1 MAKFIEVHKKPL
13 GIGGNAYL
21 ILQNL
26 DDVSQVYP
34 TESGGAGIMLRSVS
48 TGMGIRRYEVTE
60 TYDQL
65 RLMIGAAQG
74 GIPMDVD
81 KGGCY

>member
-1 MAKFIEVHKKPL
+1 MAKFIEVHRKSL
-13 GIGGNAYL
+13 VGDEAFGV
-21 ILQNL
+21 LQNL

-34 TESGGAGIMLRSVS
+34 TESGGAGILLRSVS

-74 GIPMDVD
+74 GILMDTD
-81 KGGCY
+81 KGGSY

>member
-1 MAKFIEVHKKPL
+1 MAKFVEVHRKL
-13 GIGGNAYL
+13 LVGDEAILA
-21 ILQNL
+21 LQNL

-34 TESGGAGIMLRSVS
+34 TESGGAGILLRSVS

-81 KGGCY
+81 KGGSY

>member
-1 MAKFIEVHKKPL
+1 MAKFIEVHKKSL
-13 GIGGNAYL
+13 IGDEAFPV
-21 ILQNL
+21 LQNL
-26 DDVSQVYP
+26 DDVSGVYR
-34 TESGGAGIMLRSVS
+34 SNDGGAGILLRSAAPAV
-48 TGMGIRRYEVTE
+48 GVGVFAVTE
-60 TYDQL
+60 TYAQL

>member
-1 MAKFIEVHKKPL
+1 MAKFIEVHRKL
-13 GIGGNAYL
+13 LVGDEAIL
-21 ILQNL
+21 VLQNL

-34 TESGGAGIMLRSVS
+34 AESGGAGILLRSVS

-81 KGGCY
+81 KGGSY

>member
-1 MAKFIEVHKKPL
+1 MAKFIEVHRKSL
-13 GIGGNAYL
+13 VGDEAIWA
-21 ILQNL
+21 LQNL

-34 TESGGAGIMLRSVS
+34 IESGGAGILLRSVS

-74 GIPMDVD
+74 GIPMDAD
-81 KGGCY
+81 KGGSY

>member
-1 MAKFIEVHKKPL
+1 MAKFIEVHRKSL
-13 GIGGNAYL
+13 VGDEAFGV
-21 ILQNL
+21 LQNL

-34 TESGGAGIMLRSVS
+34 TESGGAGIRLRSVS

-81 KGGCY
+81 KGGSY

>member
-1 MAKFIEVHKKPL
+1 MAKFIEVHRKSL
-13 GIGGNAYL
+13 VGDEAILA
-21 ILQNL
+21 LQNL

-34 TESGGAGIMLRSVS
+34 TESGGAGIRLQSVS

-65 RLMIGAAQG
+65 RQMIGAAQG

-81 KGGCY
+81 KGGSY

>member
-1 MAKFIEVHKKPL
+1 MTKFIEVHRKL
-13 GIGGNAYL
+13 LVGDEACL
-21 ILQNL
+21 VLQNL

-34 TESGGAGIMLRSVS
+34 AESGGAGILLRSVS

-65 RLMIGAAQG
+65 RLMISSAQG
-74 GIPMDVD
+74 GSPMDQS
-81 KGGCY
+81 KAY